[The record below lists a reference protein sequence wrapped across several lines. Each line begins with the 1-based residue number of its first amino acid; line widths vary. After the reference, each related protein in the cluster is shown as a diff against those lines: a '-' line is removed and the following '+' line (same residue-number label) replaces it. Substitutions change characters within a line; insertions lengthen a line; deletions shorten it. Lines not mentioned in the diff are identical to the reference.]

1 MCLFVIC
8 ISSFVRGLFKSLA
21 HFLSLLLGLPDDM
34 NVRSFVIVP
43 HVSEALIIFFFSLF
57 SHCYSDRAISNVLSS
72 SSLIFFLVFSI
83 LLMILIHWF
92 AQKTVVSYL
101 SILSRKSQSI
111 TRPAPVKSQ
120 LSQMLVL
127 LPRLPHLPFS
137 PCAAAS
143 RHPSQTLEAVSFLAK

>member
-1 MCLFVIC
+1 M
-8 ISSFVRGLFKSLA
+8 A

-83 LLMILIHWF
+83 LLMSPFPQYFGLVIVF
-92 AQKTVVSYL
+92 F
-101 SILSRKSQSI
+101 QSKI
-111 TRPAPVKSQ
+111 SV
-120 LSQMLVL
+120 
-127 LPRLPHLPFS
+127 
-137 PCAAAS
+137 
-143 RHPSQTLEAVSFLAK
+143 